1 MQMNKNKVFGL
12 ILFCALIFTNGLCM
26 AEFPQAPL
34 NHTLNKEMV
43 PSTVDVVDYSG
54 NLRRSYK
61 NIKEVKN
68 VAALLPLEL
77 EKVMGEEVTDFH
89 KFFFISADE
98 TYRQDNK
105 KLVVSSILVGGGAEE
120 EISHYLTQRYGKPD
134 ASYEITHE
142 FPRKWFSP
150 GRLTI
155 WEGND
160 VVVVLFNEYAHGL
173 RSNIKIMT
181 RDFYDSLDKESRYFK
196 G

>member
-1 MQMNKNKVFGL
+1 MKKILGL
-12 ILFCALIFTNGLCM
+12 TLFCALLLVNGVCL
-26 AEFPQAPL
+26 AGIPKVLL
-34 NHTLNKEMV
+34 NHALNEEMV
-43 PSTVDVVDYSG
+43 PSTVDVVDHSG

-61 NIKEVKN
+61 SIKEIRN

-77 EKVMGEEVTDFH
+77 EKIMGEEVTDFH

-120 EISHYLTQRYGKPD
+120 EISQYLTQKYGKPD
-134 ASYEITHE
+134 VSYEITHE

-150 GRLTI
+150 GRITV
-155 WEGND
+155 WEGDD
-160 VVVVLFNEYAHGL
+160 VVLILVNEYAHGL
-173 RSNIKIMT
+173 RSNVKIMT
-181 RDFYDSLDKESRYFK
+181 RDFYDSLDKESRYLK

>member
-12 ILFCALIFTNGLCM
+12 VFFCALLFTNGLCM

-34 NHTLNKEMV
+34 NHTLNEKMV

-61 NIKEVKN
+61 SIKDVKN

-98 TYRQDNK
+98 TYRKDNN
-105 KLVVSSILVGGGAEE
+105 KLVMANILVGGGAEE
-120 EISHYLTQRYGKPD
+120 EIYSYLTQKYGKPD
-134 ASYEITHE
+134 VSYEIIHE
-142 FPRKWFSP
+142 LPRKWFSP
-150 GRLTI
+150 GRITV

-160 VVVVLFNEYAHGL
+160 VVLILVNEYAHGL

-181 RDFYDSLDKESRYFK
+181 RAFYDSLEKESIYLK